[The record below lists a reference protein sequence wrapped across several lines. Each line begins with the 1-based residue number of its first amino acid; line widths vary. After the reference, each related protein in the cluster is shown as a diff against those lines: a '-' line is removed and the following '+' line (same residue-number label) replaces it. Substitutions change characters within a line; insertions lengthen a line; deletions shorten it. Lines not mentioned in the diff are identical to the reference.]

1 MGAASRIAFSAG
13 SYGADGMPV
22 QIGLQAGFVCLSFG
36 LLNAISNAVQAP
48 FWSVFLGSVPNWSK
62 NLTTRVAYRKHSF

>member
-1 MGAASRIAFSAG
+1 
-13 SYGADGMPV
+13 MPV